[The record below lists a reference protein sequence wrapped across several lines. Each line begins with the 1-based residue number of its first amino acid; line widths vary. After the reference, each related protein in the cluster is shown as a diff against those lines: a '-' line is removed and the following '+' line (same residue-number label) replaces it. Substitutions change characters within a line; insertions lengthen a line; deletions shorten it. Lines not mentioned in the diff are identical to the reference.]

1 MFEWWYLYRNFQVR
15 CPKLHHVLNTG
26 YTHAQQVWRAQK
38 FKKAGLLSCTCILH
52 AVHVQASELW
62 SELAMAQSRPQT
74 LPDAVSTNQPAYSVS
89 IVGRKVTV
97 NTEGTSVQQ
106 ANHVAVQQPPGPIK
120 SAGARRPVTITPISV
135 NTLPCSVSTVPT
147 TSTVIDKVLLKAVSR
162 AGKNI
167 FKMFTLRNIDC
178 SKVRSRDDLSD
189 KIRHQLLGDIIQD
202 EFDVGF
208 VSGNSI
214 ISISNPAD
222 LAELWLDVNKGRKVV
237 LWCDGLKSKSSSN
250 TVTSRRRPARES
262 DEDEMDEDTDVARR
276 GQKKRKKNSAQRKK
290 CSVQFRNLMK
300 NMVLRTPP
308 CRSAYGASQ
317 LLAKFIP
324 V

>member
-1 MFEWWYLYRNFQVR
+1 MRNGEH
-15 CPKLHHVLNTG
+15 KN
-26 YTHAQQVWRAQK
+26 
-38 FKKAGLLSCTCILH
+38 KKEAGLLSCTCTLH

-62 SELAMAQSRPQT
+62 SKLAMAQSRPQT

-106 ANHVAVQQPPGPIK
+106 ANHVAVQRPPSPIK

-135 NTLPCSVSTVPT
+135 NTLPCSVSTVPK

-178 SKVRSRDDLSD
+178 GKVRSRDDLSD
-189 KIRHQLLGDIIQD
+189 EIRRQLLGDIIQD

-222 LAELWLDVNKGRKVV
+222 LAEVWLDV
-237 LWCDGLKSKSSSN
+237 
-250 TVTSRRRPARES
+250 
-262 DEDEMDEDTDVARR
+262 
-276 GQKKRKKNSAQRKK
+276 RKKERKK

-300 NMVLRTPP
+300 NMVLRIPP

-317 LLAKFIP
+317 LLAEFIP